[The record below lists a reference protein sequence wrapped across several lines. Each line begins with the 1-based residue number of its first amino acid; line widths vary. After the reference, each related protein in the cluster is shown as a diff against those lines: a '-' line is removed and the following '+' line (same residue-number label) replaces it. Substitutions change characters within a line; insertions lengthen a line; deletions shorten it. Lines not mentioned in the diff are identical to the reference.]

1 MSNIGIKAK
10 AISTAAFLALAANC
24 LSQAPTLA
32 PTASYSAIVEQQGRA
47 TLMVD
52 GQPYFLLGAQVDNS
66 SGWPTRLDAVW
77 PAAKALR
84 LNTLEVPVYWEQ
96 MEPAKGKF
104 DFTVVDSLLE
114 QASANQVHLVLLWF
128 GTWKNGKM
136 HYVPDWVKSDPA
148 TYPRMLSKSGVPIDV
163 LSPNSPANLD
173 ADRTAFTALM
183 HHLKAAD
190 PRHTVLMM
198 QVENESGSLGLV
210 RDFSPPAQKIFDAPV
225 PADLMRALHKSGP
238 ASGQA
243 TWSQVFGPDADET
256 FAAWS
261 VSRYINAVAA
271 AGKQELPLPM
281 YVNNWLKS
289 PRAFPVSTVPGD
301 DYPSGGPTVNMFPV
315 WKAMAPAIDLLAPDI
330 YVPNSERYRAV
341 MRDFHQ
347 PGNPLLIPESLGF
360 EPFPG
365 ATGYAR
371 YLYFALG
378 DGAVGFANFGLD
390 RLLLTTPL
398 NQEMTAVV
406 NGFALLGS
414 FTGELAALKVAGKL
428 QTAVEEEGISQ
439 KELAFSADGAPV
451 QLDGANSAPA
461 SPASAA
467 WRVIVSF
474 PPAYDPPAAPVS
486 TTSDTTGL
494 HEGRAVVAS
503 LGPNQFLVAG
513 IDCRVQFALPVH
525 AGGKQAQMLKVEEG
539 HYEGAKWI
547 PTRLWNGDETDY
559 GLNFGGKGSLLRVTM
574 GSY

>member
-1 MSNIGIKAK
+1 MRSIGIKSK
-10 AISTAAFLALAANC
+10 AASAAAFLAFAATC
-24 LSQAPTLA
+24 LSQAPTYA
-32 PTASYSAIVEQQGRA
+32 PHASFPAIVEQQGRA

-77 PAAKALR
+77 PAAELLR
-84 LNTLEVPVYWEQ
+84 LNTLEVPIYWEQ
-96 MEPAKGKF
+96 LEPTHGAF
-104 DFTVVDSLLE
+104 DFTVVDSLLA
-114 QASANQVHLVLLWF
+114 QARAHNTHLVLLWF

-136 HYVPDWVKSDPA
+136 HYVPDWVKSDPV
-148 TYPRMLSKSGVPIDV
+148 TYPRMLSKTGVPIDV
-163 LSPNSPANLD
+163 LSPNSPANLA
-173 ADRTAFTALM
+173 ADRAAFTALM

-190 PRHTVLMM
+190 PQHTVLMM

-210 RDFSPPAQKIFDAPV
+210 RDFSPMAQKIFDAPV
-225 PADLMRALHKSGP
+225 PADLLRALHKTGSG
-238 ASGQA
+238 
-243 TWSQVFGPDADET
+243 TWSQVFGEDADET

-289 PRAFPVSTVPGD
+289 PRAFPVTTVPGD
-301 DYPSGGPTVNMFPV
+301 DYPSGGPTVNMFPI

-330 YVPNSERYRAV
+330 YVPNSERYRSV

-390 RLLLTTPL
+390 RLDIAQP
-398 NQEMTAVV
+398 NQEMQAVV

-414 FTGELAALKVAGKL
+414 FTPQLAALKFAGKL
-428 QTAVEEEGISQ
+428 QTAVEEDGLSQ
-439 KELAFSADGAPV
+439 KELAFATDGAPL
-451 QLDGANSAPA
+451 QLEGTNSAPA
-461 SPASAA
+461 APANAA

-474 PPAYDPPAAPVS
+474 PPSYDPPAAPVS
-486 TTSDTTGL
+486 TTSGTTSL

-503 LGPNQFLVAG
+503 LGPNQFLVAA
-513 IDCRVQFALPVH
+513 IDCRVQFALPIH
-525 AGGKQAQMLKVEEG
+525 SAGKQAQMLKVEEG
-539 HYEGAKWI
+539 HYDGEKWI

-559 GLNFGGKGSLLRVTM
+559 GLNFGGKGSLLRITM